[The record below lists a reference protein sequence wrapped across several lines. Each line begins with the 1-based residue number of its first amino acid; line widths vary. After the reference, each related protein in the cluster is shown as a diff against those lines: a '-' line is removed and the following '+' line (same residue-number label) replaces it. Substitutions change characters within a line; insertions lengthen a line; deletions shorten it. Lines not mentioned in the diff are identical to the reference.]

1 MGEVLIRGARAVVT
15 MDTAR
20 QEIAGGDVLI
30 RDGVIAAVG
39 VGLVT
44 SGQVL
49 NAAGCVITPGLVN
62 THHHLY
68 QTLTRAVPGGQ
79 DALLFGWLKTLYP
92 IWARFGPEEMF
103 VSAQIGLAELALSG
117 CSMTSDHLYLFP
129 NGSRL
134 DDTIAAASE
143 VGLRFHPTRGAMSI
157 GESAGGLPPDNLVES
172 EHAILSDMV
181 RLVDSFH
188 DPNPG
193 AMVRVGL
200 APCSPFSV
208 TRDLMREAAI
218 LARDKGVM
226 LHTHLAEN
234 DEDIAYSLAK
244 FGCRPGQYAEDLG
257 WTGQDVWHAHCV
269 KLDAGEISLFARSGT
284 GVAHCPCSNCRLGS
298 GIAPVRAMRD
308 AGVSV
313 GLGVDGSASNDA
325 GNLVAEAR
333 MAMLLQRVARGAD
346 AMSARE
352 ALEIATLG
360 GARVLGRDDVGALE
374 VGKRADIAV
383 WDVSGIEAAGSWDPV
398 AFLLAGPCRVR
409 DLFVEGRPVVS
420 GGQIVTH
427 RSRAAASRSCVPCPT
442 PPAAWPAH
450 SPVPPRAASPAP
462 TTSSMRDVTSLA
474 ACVPNASAES
484 ERKAQCPSYS
494 APCSIHLRKVSI
506 SASVSFASFAD
517 AGGICSSGS
526 WLKIR
531 RSISLSCGLSG
542 TIAPDATATSRTSSR
557 NSASRLALSGP

>member
-1 MGEVLIRGARAVVT
+1 MSENRSEILIRNAAAVVT
-15 MDTAR
+15 MNPAR
-20 QEIAGGDVLI
+20 EEIAGGDVLI
-30 RDGVIAAVG
+30 RGGVIAAVG
-39 VGLVT
+39 QGLTT
-44 SGQVL
+44 SGAVV
-49 NAAGCVITPGLVN
+49 NATGCVVTPGLVN

-92 IWARFGPEEMF
+92 IWSGFGPEEMF
-103 VSAQIGLAELALSG
+103 ISAQVGLAELALSG
-117 CSMTSDHLYLFP
+117 CTLTSDHLYLFP

-134 DDTIAAASE
+134 DDTIAAAQA

-157 GESAGGLPPDNLVES
+157 GESAGGLPPDALVER
-172 EHAILSDMV
+172 EAAILEDMIRV
-181 RLVDSFH
+181 VDAH
-188 DPNPG
+188 HNAREG

-208 TRDLMREAAI
+208 SRDLMREAAV
-218 LARDKGVM
+218 LARDKRVM

-257 WTGQDVWHAHCV
+257 WTGDDVWHAHCV
-269 KLDAGEISLFARSGT
+269 KLDAGEIDLFARTGT

-308 AGVSV
+308 AGVKV

-325 GNLVAEAR
+325 GNLALEAR
-333 MAMLLQRVARGAD
+333 QAMLLQRVARGAD

-360 GARVLGRDDVGALE
+360 GAKVLGRPDCGSLE

-398 AFLLAGPCRVR
+398 ASLILCGPTRVR
-409 DLFVEGRPVVS
+409 DLFVEGRQVVQS
-420 GGQIVTH
+420 GQMATIDL
-427 RSRAAASRSCVPCPT
+427 
-442 PPAAWPAH
+442 
-450 SPVPPRAASPAP
+450 PRVIE
-462 TTSSMRDVTSLA
+462 RQNELA
-474 ACVPNASAES
+474 
-484 ERKAQCPSYS
+484 K
-494 APCSIHLRKVSI
+494 
-506 SASVSFASFAD
+506 
-517 AGGICSSGS
+517 
-526 WLKIR
+526 
-531 RSISLSCGLSG
+531 
-542 TIAPDATATSRTSSR
+542 
-557 NSASRLALSGP
+557 RLAG